1 MDWVELYRR
10 LSANAFLF
18 DDPSAYSS
26 GIADALD
33 AVRRILEWEGLVATV
48 PDGADLSLSEPADL
62 SLTAASDRTD
72 RSLAAT
78 TVLALPD

>member
-18 DDPSAYSS
+18 EDPSAYAA

-33 AVRRILEWEGLVATV
+33 AVRRILEWEGLVSASEQDDKILTLPV
-48 PDGADLSLSEPADL
+48 PA
-62 SLTAASDRTD
+62 
-72 RSLAAT
+72 
-78 TVLALPD
+78 LALPD